1 MAGRTTQHCYQ
12 NDRLYGQ
19 MRFAPLSAA
28 RQRIIICYNQHGMHV
43 WILHSFAFDL
53 CISVTHSADQ
63 GIMSGQT
70 AMRKWN
76 ETSVGYHLGIGWWE

>member
-43 WILHSFAFDL
+43 WILQSPFLLVQFCDMF
-53 CISVTHSADQ
+53 
-63 GIMSGQT
+63 G
-70 AMRKWN
+70 
-76 ETSVGYHLGIGWWE
+76 